1 MTGRDRRSCQR
12 SKTCGVG
19 AWLLGRNVERER
31 CSVIDASR
39 NGALIESSL
48 FILPGT
54 TVELAFVRK
63 QGPNVIRL
71 FRRWAKVARTS
82 HHDIAVYFVKDRR
95 VTTASSRVVWPYPYP
110 E

>member
-1 MTGRDRRSCQR
+1 MTGKDRRSCQR
-12 SKTCGVG
+12 SKTYGVG
-19 AWLLGRNVERER
+19 AWLLGQNVETER
-31 CSVIDASR
+31 CSIIDASR
-39 NGALIESSL
+39 NGVLIKSSL

-54 TVELAFVRK
+54 TIELAFIRK
-63 QGPNVIRL
+63 QGPNVIRV

-95 VTTASSRVVWPYPYP
+95 VTNSSSRAIRSYP